1 MLADLATGFVTL
13 LLLPLLGVIGLLQKR
28 AIPLLAWTLG
38 LWAAFGTWALLSEHT
53 FAWSR
58 ERFLR
63 GWLLGLGLGAAFLL
77 GGGVSFAAPV
87 AEARTMGTPADAFVE
102 VTTVASSSEGRVP
115 TALSVQAGVRIRFRA
130 WGAPAAP

>member
-77 GGGVSFAAPV
+77 IAWLRTRPAVKPWIKVSLSALTVAAFARALV
-87 AEARTMGTPADAFVE
+87 EFVE
-102 VTTVASSSEGRVP
+102 RYG
-115 TALSVQAGVRIRFRA
+115 
-130 WGAPAAP
+130 

>member
-1 MLADLATGFVTL
+1 MRVLAVVPARGGSK
-13 LLLPLLGVIGLLQKR
+13 GVPGKNLR
-28 AIPLLAWTLG
+28 TVGGRPLLAWTLG

-77 GGGVSFAAPV
+77 IAWLRTRPAMKPWIKVSLSALTVAAFARALV
-87 AEARTMGTPADAFVE
+87 EFVE
-102 VTTVASSSEGRVP
+102 RYG
-115 TALSVQAGVRIRFRA
+115 
-130 WGAPAAP
+130 